1 MSPRPSTPTCLPK
14 RWGGRS
20 GSKEILE
27 NFADGPV
34 RALAWREGTPLGA
47 DRRADAALA
56 AAGYELLFA
65 NHAVQQIPQ
74 ISRPSAGRS

>member
-1 MSPRPSTPTCLPK
+1 
-14 RWGGRS
+14 
-20 GSKEILE
+20 
-27 NFADGPV
+27 V

-65 NHAVQQIPQ
+65 NHAVQQIP
-74 ISRPSAGRS
+74 RHPAGRG